1 MTDNLSK
8 PQRDARGLWAAG
20 NSGNPSGRPAKVKEI
35 ESLAQAHTPQA
46 FAKIVE
52 LLDCKDARV
61 ALAAANSILDRA
73 FGKPAQSVAAKV
85 ETLDVGRLWLE
96 ALKLSNAAPPA
107 KTIEGEAVQATHIV
121 NSMATPL
128 VEGGN
133 DTRHEPW

>member
-1 MTDNLSK
+1 MGRRK
-8 PQRDARGLWAAG
+8 FRQPE
-20 NSGNPSGRPAKVKEI
+20 RPAGQGQGNRKPP
-35 ESLAQAHTPQA
+35 QAHTPQA

-96 ALKLSNAAPPA
+96 ALKLNNAPPPA
-107 KTIEGEAVQATHIV
+107 KTIEGAAVRATHIV
-121 NSMATPL
+121 NGMATPL
-128 VEGGN
+128 VEGRN
-133 DTRHEPW
+133 DTTHQPRAREPW